1 MLYGRDAERSAVTAL
16 LDAARDSRSGVL
28 VLRGQ
33 AGAGKSALLQDAVEQ
48 ASDLQVL
55 EARGI
60 ESEAELAFAGLHQ
73 LLRPILGQVDGLP
86 GPQATALRAAFGLEQ
101 GRVEDRFLVSVAVL
115 SLLAE
120 AA

>member
-55 EARGI
+55 VGC
-60 ESEAELAFAGLHQ
+60 GL
-73 LLRPILGQVDGLP
+73 
-86 GPQATALRAAFGLEQ
+86 
-101 GRVEDRFLVSVAVL
+101 
-115 SLLAE
+115 
-120 AA
+120 

>member
-48 ASDLQVL
+48 ALDLQVL

-60 ESEAELAFAGLHQ
+60 ESEAELTFAGLHQ

-86 GPQATALRAAFGLEQ
+86 GPQARALRAAFGLEQ
-101 GRVEDRFLVSVAVL
+101 ERVDDRFLVSVAVV
-115 SLLAE
+115 
-120 AA
+120 